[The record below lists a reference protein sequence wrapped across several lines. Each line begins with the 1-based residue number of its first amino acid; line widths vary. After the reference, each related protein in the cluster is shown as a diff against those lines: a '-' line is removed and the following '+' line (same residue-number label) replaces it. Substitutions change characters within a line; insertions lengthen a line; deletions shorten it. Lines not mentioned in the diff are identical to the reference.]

1 MDLEEGNLQDLSG
14 LPGKGPSLWRLWF
27 LHNSTTVMLAKD
39 VLGSLLHTRMKRR
52 DTEGTQKAPEKSRHV
67 METQQQGPVPGSED
81 MAHVIP
87 AWRFSTDWPIHPNT
101 ERWRPQK
108 QIKSHKNE
116 SVGSSAVGRQAS
128 PVLYPNRKWG
138 WQGDL
143 SRESLVTPGLENTS
157 PTFNKQQQLSKA
169 GSKAGQHLPPR
180 PPDTQAGVCST
191 RGTAA
196 SWGRAQ
202 TEVPEK
208 VTPVHWLKDLISFSA
223 VLSNHNWAGLHSLN
237 EEAFTS
243 SNYR

>member
-169 GSKAGQHLPPR
+169 GQQSR
-180 PPDTQAGVCST
+180 
-191 RGTAA
+191 AA
-196 SWGRAQ
+196 SPSQ
-202 TEVPEK
+202 TSWHPSRCLLHKRHCCFMRPSPNRSPRESYTCTLAK
-208 VTPVHWLKDLISFSA
+208 GLDFL
-223 VLSNHNWAGLHSLN
+223 LSSPLQP
-237 EEAFTS
+237 
-243 SNYR
+243 